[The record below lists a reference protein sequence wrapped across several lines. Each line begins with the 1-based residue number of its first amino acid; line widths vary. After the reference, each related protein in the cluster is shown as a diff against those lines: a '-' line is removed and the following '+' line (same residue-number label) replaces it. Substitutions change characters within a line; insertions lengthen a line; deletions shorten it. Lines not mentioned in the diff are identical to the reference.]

1 MTRQDLINIYSRE
14 VIPTAFLKKSVSRDT
29 FETIVLPLFIKAYEE
44 KDQYLGYAPS
54 QRNYA
59 CAYKHK
65 IASDAY
71 LSALSMFYDQPKPED
86 DYDLEGAFEEALS
99 DLHIY
104 AYRLE
109 QYSDAEIDC
118 CYCSDEYQ
126 TEVR

>member
-1 MTRQDLINIYSRE
+1 MKKKDLININARE

-44 KDQYLGYAPS
+44 KDEYLGYAPS

-59 CAYKHK
+59 CAYRHK

-86 DYDLEGAFEEALS
+86 DYDLEEAFGDALY
-99 DLHIY
+99 DLHVY

-109 QYSDAEIDC
+109 RYSDEDIDR
-118 CYCSDEYQ
+118 CYGSEEYQ
-126 TEVR
+126 TEVC